1 MKNVWNIQ
9 ENGVIFLSR
18 RQERTPQRMA
28 LLSVNNLR
36 IDFLSGDRRLPVV
49 SGVSFCV
56 ERGKILALVGE
67 SGCGKSISC
76 LALTRLLPTPPAFPA
91 ADSVEF
97 DTGETVDLF
106 RLSPRKLRKFRG
118 GRIAYIFQEPS
129 VSLNPVFRIGAQI
142 AEVIEL
148 HRPEVTDVRGEVI
161 ELLRQVGIPAPESR
175 INAFPH
181 ELSGGMQ
188 QRVMIAMALAGN
200 PELLIADEPTTAL
213 DVTIQ
218 AQILELIDRL
228 RRERNMAVILVTH
241 NLGIVAQLADFVAVM
256 YAGSLVEYAPARKLV
271 DHPRHPYT
279 RALLAAVPKLGGGG
293 GRLSTIPG
301 HVPSPDEFP
310 AGCRFSD
317 RCARAKSLS
326 PELAARCRDERP
338 PLRELSPGHRCACT
352 APFPEEEG

>member
-1 MKNVWNIQ
+1 
-9 ENGVIFLSR
+9 
-18 RQERTPQRMA
+18 MA
-28 LLSVNNLR
+28 LLTVNNLC
-36 IDFLSGDRRLPVV
+36 IDFLSGGRCLPVV
-49 SGVSFCV
+49 SGVSFSV

-76 LALTRLLPTPPAFPA
+76 LALTRLLPSPPAFPS
-91 ADSVEF
+91 ADSIEF
-97 DTGETVDLF
+97 ETGEETVDLF

-148 HRPEVTDVRGEVI
+148 HRPEVTDVKGEVI

-218 AQILELIDRL
+218 AQILELVDRL

-256 YAGSLVEYAPARKLV
+256 YAGCLVEYASARELI

-279 RALLAAVPKLGGGG
+279 RALLAAVPKLGGKGE
-293 GRLSTIPG
+293 RLSTIPG
-301 HVPSPDEFP
+301 HVPSPGEFP
-310 AGCRFSD
+310 AGCRFFD
-317 RCARAKSLS
+317 RCARAAALP
-326 PELAARCRDERP
+326 PELAQRCRNARP
-338 PLRELSPGHRCACT
+338 ELREVSPGHSCACV
-352 APFPEEEG
+352 APFPGGEEE